1 MPAALTSTSSCSPV
15 FERLSNTDPMA
26 VSSARSH
33 LTAVTCDGAVPLR
46 LRPNTFAPLACRPPA
61 MAAPMP
67 RDAPVTTAVL
77 PSSEKAAGLCIAVAA
92 HDGRTKLDVFRTID
106 LEHFVALHQVH
117 SDLAAQPIALFAQQ
131 RGNENIERA
140 VLQIPLL

>member
-1 MPAALTSTSSCSPV
+1 CSSLVVAAAGRLMPAALTSTSSRSPV
-15 FERLSNTDPMA
+15 FERSPNTEAMA
-26 VSSARSH
+26 ASSARSH

-46 LRPNTFAPLACRPPA
+46 LRPNTFAPLACRPAA

-92 HDGRTKLDVFRTID
+92 HDGRTELDVFRAID
-106 LEHFVALHQVH
+106 LEHFVPLHQMH
-117 SDLAAQPIALFAQQ
+117 SDLAAEPVILLAQQ
-131 RGNENIERA
+131 RGN
-140 VLQIPLL
+140 

>member
-1 MPAALTSTSSCSPV
+1 
-15 FERLSNTDPMA
+15 MA
-26 VSSARSH
+26 PSSARSH
-33 LTAVTCDGAVPLR
+33 LIAVTGDGAVPVR
-46 LRPNTFAPLACRPPA
+46 LMPNTFAPLACRPLA

-67 RDAPVTTAVL
+67 RDAPVTTAVF
-77 PSSEKAAGLCIAVAA
+77 PWRENAGELCIAVAA
-92 HDGRTKLDVFRTID
+92 HDGRTKLDVFRAID
-106 LEHFVALHQVH
+106 LEHLVALHQLH